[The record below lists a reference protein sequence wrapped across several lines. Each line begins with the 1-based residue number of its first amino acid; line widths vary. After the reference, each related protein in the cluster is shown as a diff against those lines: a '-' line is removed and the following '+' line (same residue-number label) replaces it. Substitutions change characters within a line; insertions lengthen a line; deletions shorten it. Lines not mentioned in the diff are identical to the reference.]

1 MILTWNVF
9 KEDWNGKE
17 IKTFNVFQH
26 QSYKEEIERLLEMAR
41 MGLNK
46 GNFEKEVR
54 RYTQYY
60 FWSKSEYE
68 IVLTSWPPHI
78 DADKELTRLNQEKE
92 ATIAK
97 GWTPK
102 YLDVRPVIANKIDI
116 YEQLQ
121 LNWEH
126 YINYLWRMK
135 DNAEN

>member
-17 IKTFNVFQH
+17 ITTFNVFQH
-26 QSYKEEIERLLEMAR
+26 QTYKEEIERLLEAAR
-41 MGLNK
+41 MGLSK

-68 IVLTSWPPHI
+68 IVLTSWPPYI
-78 DADKELTRLNQEKE
+78 DADKELARLIKDKE
-92 ATIAK
+92 DTIAK

-102 YLDVRPVIANKIDI
+102 FLDVRMAIANKIDI

-135 DNAEN
+135 DNAGD

>member
-1 MILTWNVF
+1 MNLTWNVF
-9 KEDWNGKE
+9 NEDWNGKE

-46 GNFEKEVR
+46 DNFEKEVR

-68 IVLTSWPPHI
+68 IVLTSWPPYI
-78 DADKELTRLNQEKE
+78 DADKELTRLIKDKE
-92 ATIAK
+92 DIIAR

-102 YLDVRPVIANKIDI
+102 FLDVRMVVANKIDI
-116 YEQLQ
+116 FEQLQ

-126 YINYLWRMK
+126 YIDYLWRMK
-135 DNAEN
+135 NNVEQ